1 MNLIEQIQALI
12 AGAPDIESQ
21 MSVAAIAP
29 TLQRIAETLPL
40 SAYYIRQSSQGEW
53 VVNVLS
59 HRQSKLEVKVIYA
72 FNTIE
77 DISKID
83 ESPKSEDL
91 GIKMPIIH
99 LLFEILSMYE
109 IDRVIFLNNSQNL
122 NLGQEISR
130 QDLEASIIKD
140 LQQQTPSAQ
149 LPSSLP
155 PDVC

>member
-12 AGAPDIESQ
+12 AGAPDLESQ

-29 TLQRIAETLPL
+29 TLQRIAETLPHQ
-40 SAYYIRQSSQGEW
+40 AYYIRQSSQGEW

-77 DISKID
+77 DIRKVD
-83 ESPKSEDL
+83 ESPASEDL
-91 GIKMPIIH
+91 GIKLPIIH
-99 LLFEILSMYE
+99 LLFEILSMSE

-140 LQQQTPSAQ
+140 LQQQP
-149 LPSSLP
+149 PSSLP